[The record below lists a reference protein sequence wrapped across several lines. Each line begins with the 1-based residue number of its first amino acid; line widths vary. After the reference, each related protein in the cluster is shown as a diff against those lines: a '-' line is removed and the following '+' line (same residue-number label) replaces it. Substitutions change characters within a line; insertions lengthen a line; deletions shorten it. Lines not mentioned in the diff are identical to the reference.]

1 MREGVDVKMGDITEV
16 RVYQITLDR
25 GTTLN
30 NVFNVIW
37 SIVSSIISPKM
48 HVILRNYVV
57 LTWTYDK
64 REVVEHVTLWNNT
77 KSTLQ

>member
-1 MREGVDVKMGDITEV
+1 MREGVDVTMGDITEV

-37 SIVSSIISPKM
+37 SIVSSIISPKV

-64 REVVEHVTLWNNT
+64 REVMEHVTLWNNT
-77 KSTLQ
+77 

>member
-1 MREGVDVKMGDITEV
+1 MGDITEV